1 MAPIRT
7 CSRIES
13 IINRIVVLLAWVI
26 VFTILDKNN
35 QRGAVPVTVGSF
47 SNLNP
52 TSVALRKKL
61 KNRIFE
67 LMTDLIIK

>member
-1 MAPIRT
+1 
-7 CSRIES
+7 
-13 IINRIVVLLAWVI
+13 VLLAWVI

>member
-1 MAPIRT
+1 M
-7 CSRIES
+7 
-13 IINRIVVLLAWVI
+13 INKIVVLLTWVT

-35 QRGAVPVTVGSF
+35 QRGAVPTTVGSF

-61 KNRIFE
+61 NNIEVKY
-67 LMTDLIIK
+67 